1 MGNFLSSLKA
11 SEANNPA
18 QTSTGTKLRDNSF
31 EKQSESETTTTT
43 ASRNSPSTQQESN
56 SQSRSYRLFN
66 KKHKDTKTPKLL
78 KMSVIL
84 QPTVKQTASVIF
96 LHGLGDTG
104 LD

>member
-18 QTSTGTKLRDNSF
+18 QTSTGTKLRDNLF
-31 EKQSESETTTTT
+31 EKQSESETTTPT
-43 ASRNSPSTQQESN
+43 ASRHSTQQESN
-56 SQSRSYRLFN
+56 SPSRTYRLFN